1 MKMILLYI
9 RLYILKNYHRIAR
22 GSAQNESRVA
32 QIPAGALLWLRRRR
46 AAAFVMQCSVG
57 AAPGPDSARR
67 ALFFLRPNLGIEVG
81 AAEDNLKP
89 KENTDA
95 KISHSNLI
103 CVHHDL
109 S

>member
-1 MKMILLYI
+1 MLHEADIAVL
-9 RLYILKNYHRIAR
+9 LYILKNSQRIAG

-32 QIPAGALLWLRRRR
+32 VIPAGALLRLRRRR

-81 AAEDNLKP
+81 GGRRRG
-89 KENTDA
+89 
-95 KISHSNLI
+95 
-103 CVHHDL
+103 
-109 S
+109 